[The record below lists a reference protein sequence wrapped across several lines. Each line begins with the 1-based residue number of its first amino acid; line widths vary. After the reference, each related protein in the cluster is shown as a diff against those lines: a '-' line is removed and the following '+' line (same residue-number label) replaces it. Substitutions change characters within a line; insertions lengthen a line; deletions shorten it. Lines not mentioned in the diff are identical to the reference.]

1 MQRSKSRDEAI
12 ANYARAVELREQLV
26 AAEPKD
32 ESLKKD
38 LDSLKADLEKLK
50 SSRPV
55 AKAAPA
61 DNGPTDGAAKP
72 AEK

>member
-1 MQRSKSRDEAI
+1 MRLENSI
-12 ANYARAVELREQLV
+12 AVEYSRELCESIKDAGRLV
-26 AAEPKD
+26 EMAAG
-32 ESLKKD
+32 
-38 LDSLKADLEKLK
+38 LKADLEKLK